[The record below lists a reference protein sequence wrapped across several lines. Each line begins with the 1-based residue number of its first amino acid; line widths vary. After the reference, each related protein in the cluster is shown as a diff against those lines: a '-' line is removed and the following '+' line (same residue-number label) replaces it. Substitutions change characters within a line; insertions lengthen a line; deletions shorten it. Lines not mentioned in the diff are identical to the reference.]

1 MKKSTICALVLS
13 LVLISVAMPVLSYAG
28 ADGPS
33 ATGSF
38 QFDLGDDKS
47 RFLEFNARQQNK
59 GTVVG
64 EMSFTDP
71 NTAVVDDPDTPV
83 NETLGIS
90 MRATFDC
97 LKITGNRAVMS
108 GVITESNILNAIGL
122 RVLLAVEDNGEGINT
137 PTVDKLTWGV
147 YQGSATAWIPKDA
160 ERDDDNGA
168 SLSWLATD
176 AERTD
181 DPGIPSNPSKVI
193 GCQSFPLE
201 AYTFADIRHGGGNV
215 QVQP

>member
-1 MKKSTICALVLS
+1 MKSTICALVFS
-13 LVLISVAMPVLSYAG
+13 LVLISVALPVLSFAG

-38 QFDLGDDKS
+38 EFALEDGKP
-47 RFLEFNARQQNK
+47 RFLQFNARQQNK

-71 NTAVVDDPDTPV
+71 NATVVDDPDTPV
-83 NETLGIS
+83 NESIGASI
-90 MRATFDC
+90 RASFDC

-108 GVITESNILNAIGL
+108 GVITESNLLNAIGL
-122 RVLLAVEDNGEGINT
+122 RVLLVVEDNGEGVNIPST
-137 PTVDKLTWGV
+137 DKLTWGV
-147 YQGSATAWIPKDA
+147 YQSSATSWIPQDA
-160 ERDDDNGA
+160 ERDDDNGS
-168 SLSWLATD
+168 SLTWLATD

-181 DPGIPSNPSKVI
+181 DVGIPSNPSKVI
-193 GCQSFPLE
+193 GCQSFPLD

>member
-1 MKKSTICALVLS
+1 MKSTICALFFA
-13 LVLISVAMPVLSYAG
+13 LVLISIAMPVLSSAG
-28 ADGPS
+28 PNGPS
-33 ATGSF
+33 ASGTF
-38 QFDLGDDKS
+38 QFDVGDEKP
-47 RFLEFNARQQNK
+47 RFLEFNAREQNK

-71 NTAVVDDPDTPV
+71 NTAVVDDPDTPI
-83 NETLGIS
+83 NETLGVS
-90 MRATFDC
+90 MRAKFDC

-108 GVITESNILNAIGL
+108 GVITESNLLNAIGL
-122 RVLLAVEDNGEGINT
+122 RVLLVVEDNGEGVNSPST
-137 PTVDKLTWGV
+137 DKLTWGV
-147 YQGSATAWIPKDA
+147 YQSSANAWIPKDA

-176 AERTD
+176 AERPD
-181 DPGIPSNPSKVI
+181 DVGLPSNPNRTI

-201 AYTFADIRHGGGNV
+201 AYSLNDVRHGGGNV